1 FTREY
6 GVYSSGSS
14 SPPSDRSKAKRNADG
29 AGTGDDSGMSRF
41 PETRTRPGVCI
52 PWERKRREMP
62 EILGNEDLVRRV
74 WEDVDAFGN
83 LYIWHCLLSF

>member
-1 FTREY
+1 MSEQEK
-6 GVYSSGSS
+6 
-14 SPPSDRSKAKRNADG
+14 PKRQ
-29 AGTGDDSGMSRF
+29 
-41 PETRTRPGVCI
+41 PGVCI